1 MKKVFLAIMT
11 MVVLWWGSVGAVSAG
26 DVTVGADF
34 NSAYVWR
41 GITFNDGLVFQ
52 PSLDVG
58 YKGFGINVWGNL
70 DIDDYDNQLDS
81 GDFSEVDFT
90 LSYGF
95 DVKSFSFG
103 LGYIEYLFPGT
114 NGGEGTR
121 ELYGTVSASI
131 YKGLYAELGF
141 YYDVEVVGDYYAN
154 GKIGYTAD
162 VNEKFSFDI
171 GALAGYAGEDW
182 AIANGGGTDGG
193 FHEYIFSATGTY
205 TIIKNLTASVYLN
218 YTGSIDDDVLPDQ
231 DVELYGGVGI
241 YFAF

>member
-1 MKKVFLAIMT
+1 MKKVCLTIAAV
-11 MVVLWWGSVGAVSAG
+11 MVLGLVGAGTVSAA
-26 DVTVGADF
+26 DVTFGGDF

-70 DIDDYDNQLDS
+70 DIGDYDNTLDS

-95 DVKSFSFG
+95 DVNRFSFG
-103 LGYIEYLFPGT
+103 LGYIEYLFPGS

-121 ELYGTVSASI
+121 ELYGSVDI
-131 YKGLYAELGF
+131 DIFKGLYAGLGF
-141 YYDVEVVGDYYAN
+141 YYDVEAVGDFYAN
-154 GKIGYTAD
+154 GKIGYATD
-162 VNEKFSFDI
+162 IGEKFSLDV

-182 AIANGGGTDGG
+182 AVVNSAGVDGG
-193 FHEYIFSATGTY
+193 FHEYLFFASGTY
-205 TIIKNLTASVYLN
+205 TVIENLDVSVYLN
-218 YTGSIDDDVLPDQ
+218 YTGSIDEDVLVEQ
-231 DVELYGGVGI
+231 DVDFYGGIGV
-241 YFAF
+241 YYAF